1 MMLEQV
7 VPSVDA
13 DFSVTIECYLAC
25 FLKEQIVCHVDS
37 GNTQFLRLTNKLL
50 ADEHVVD
57 IVTLDS
63 HIDRFDLFMPFQ
75 KVNKNISITSV
86 QRQKVTNVA

>member
-1 MMLEQV
+1 MVLEHV

-13 DFSVTIECYLAC
+13 DFSITIKCYFAR
-25 FLKEQIVCHVDS
+25 FLKEQIVCHIDG
-37 GNTQFLRLTNKLL
+37 GNAQLPCIPNKLL
-50 ADEHVVD
+50 ADEHIVD

-63 HIDRFDLFMPFQ
+63 HVDRFDLLMPFQ